1 MLYKGPN
8 NPMAV
13 KFNEKPKV
21 ALFLE
26 RAGFEGFVS
35 ISIEG
40 ETWIIDEKHA
50 RHFKEKKNA
59 S

>member
-50 RHFKEKKNA
+50 RQFKEKKNA